1 MVCFVNNYHHYY
13 DHAAGYLK
21 SPATCYSYKA
31 RMNHSPDKLAQ
42 RSVCLPLLAS
52 VAVGLCLFVG
62 QGFRISSSVVDFL
75 PETSKSQLANSSPIE
90 SAVISLERQVQIQSK
105 AQRRQPS
112 FGALPPGSALDLS
125 TVCSERSSVEARC
138 QALTTRSQ
146 PNDRAPPLSA

>member
-1 MVCFVNNYHHYY
+1 MCFVNNYHHYY

-21 SPATCYSYKA
+21 SPATCYSHKA
-31 RMNHSPDKLAQ
+31 QMNHSPDKLAQ
-42 RSVCLPLLAS
+42 RFVCLPLLAS
-52 VAVGLCLFVG
+52 VAVGLCLLAG
-62 QGFRISSSVVDFL
+62 QGSRISSSVVDFL

-125 TVCSERSSVEARC
+125 AVCSERSSVEARC